1 MVGIHLRIAI
11 NLPCVDSEQRGAP
24 DVLFFLDDIVE
35 HDLFGR
41 GRVIQ
46 ITEQSTAR
54 IEFFK
59 DSCTRDFSLAHA
71 PIRKLLQN
79 PQPINPRKNSN
90 KFSGKPALPSETLLK
105 MLDYVQKKNGVPE
118 SFFGGYQIEE
128 DITKADL
135 ISYTKKYGFKHL
147 QELRNSLRAL
157 FTYPTGCSP
166 PTFQVDVL
174 DIGCAHGLS
183 RYLLLEFGIIAATYS
198 GVDHAKN
205 CLWLAKEI
213 NENFTNFSL
222 SPSLFRKVPPQIGG
236 QFVANITELQKSEL
250 VGFVIMNHVQNQIS
264 VSESTLG
271 IWAEQLK
278 RIYPCG
284 FNILSVEPS
293 SPEYRE
299 KAELFATNLRQ
310 SGVRIHKWISL
321 KVDGEFNN
329 NQKAVNYW
337 MCGI

>member
-1 MVGIHLRIAI
+1 
-11 NLPCVDSEQRGAP
+11 
-24 DVLFFLDDIVE
+24 
-35 HDLFGR
+35 
-41 GRVIQ
+41 
-46 ITEQSTAR
+46 
-54 IEFFK
+54 
-59 DSCTRDFSLAHA
+59 
-71 PIRKLLQN
+71 
-79 PQPINPRKNSN
+79 
-90 KFSGKPALPSETLLK
+90 

-128 DITKADL
+128 HITKADL
-135 ISYTKKYGFKHL
+135 ISYTRKYGFKHL

-293 SPEYRE
+293 SPQYRE
-299 KAELFATNLRQ
+299 KAELFATNLQQ